1 MASISS
7 DSYFT
12 GVFAGV
18 AADAP
23 PEKTRA
29 RGALET
35 RGILVGEG
43 ESRTRKNSNF
53 FFFLGSQVLLWAF
66 DVAIRI
72 CSWLS
77 GRRCEVNKHPE
88 NHGTNARLNR
98 GASALQ

>member
-43 ESRTRKNSNF
+43 EVGHGKTLF
-53 FFFLGSQVLLWAF
+53 FFFFWAVKCYSGPLTLRLEFVLGCPV
-66 DVAIRI
+66 VAVR
-72 CSWLS
+72 
-77 GRRCEVNKHPE
+77 
-88 NHGTNARLNR
+88 
-98 GASALQ
+98 